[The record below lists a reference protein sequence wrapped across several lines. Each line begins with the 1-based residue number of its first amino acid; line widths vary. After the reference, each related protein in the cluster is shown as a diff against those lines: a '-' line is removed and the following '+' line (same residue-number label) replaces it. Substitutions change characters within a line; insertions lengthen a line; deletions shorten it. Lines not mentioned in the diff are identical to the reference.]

1 MDKISQK
8 WQDTK
13 ANIISSKGRESLF
26 LDISLLLTSPENY
39 RVSNLYSTL
48 LHNRDMMQ
56 GTASAVNVS
65 QYKPI
70 LNSLLSLIQENKSAY
85 SSNLYIW
92 NDFPFS
98 KSLRTKCY
106 ANFRVIFVE
115 DQTFRQN
122 VLFIRDLSAESVGS

>member
-13 ANIISSKGRESLF
+13 ANIISSKGGKSLF

-70 LNSLLSLIQENKSAY
+70 LIFRRLSTFM
-85 SSNLYIW
+85 NL
-92 NDFPFS
+92 
-98 KSLRTKCY
+98 R
-106 ANFRVIFVE
+106 E
-115 DQTFRQN
+115 
-122 VLFIRDLSAESVGS
+122 